1 MHSAIYMSKRTGHGH
16 ASACCETAH
25 CTRAGAVAGGA
36 CRHVDVSSQR
46 GNEEEI
52 GEALSEVFSDW
63 LVNRPDVWVTG
74 KHWPEGSE
82 CSSPGE
88 IKEQLKQTLQ
98 ALRLEY
104 LDLYLLPSHKNEKAF
119 KVGATIIMLQ

>member
-1 MHSAIYMSKRTGHGH
+1 MILQPKV
-16 ASACCETAH
+16 ASFGCTA
-25 CTRAGAVAGGA
+25 TRAAAELDDCP

-46 GNEEEI
+46 GNEEDI
-52 GEALSEVFSDW
+52 GTAITEVFSDW